1 MPSSSCKLIS
11 VPDDPRPAAPHQKD
25 GLLFLGPAA
34 RESSRSGGRGGMNRG
49 GPLRGAAA
57 AGFVQDPPIYPSAPE
72 LFCGSQIQWN
82 TDLLEASGLVNRRRC
97 HGIINFLPTDTH
109 DWDSTQ
115 VTPLIDGVFNG
126 QPRKMPARA
135 NRGGWYFPLDRTNC
149 NSPVVKPF
157 LTNANACN
165 GAGAQGLMVPDTDKE
180 SSLRGSLVSPS
191 SDGASNYSAQSSSP
205 DPGLLCDQHINH
217 RWQSTDDTA
226 ILPAISCLMM
236 LLWENCFDIFRSG
249 SCKRI
254 LPNRFSWVGASAW
267 SRPEE
272 IRCMASFYRNQ
283 DRTSTNFGSPM
294 RLLRSL
300 LLLSLCSTA
309 ALAQLPEGPG
319 KEVTV
324 RICSQCHEIERA
336 VALRQDRD
344 GWQTT
349 INKMSVLGMQ
359 AKAEEIRQAIDYLA
373 KNYAGEGLPKV
384 NVNTASPI
392 DMESA
397 LSLTRTE
404 TAALVA
410 YRTKHG
416 KFKSL
421 DDLKKIPG
429 VSFAKFE
436 ANKDRLA
443 Y

>member
-1 MPSSSCKLIS
+1 MACS
-11 VPDDPRPAAPHQKD
+11 
-25 GLLFLGPAA
+25 
-34 RESSRSGGRGGMNRG
+34 NR
-49 GPLRGAAA
+49 
-57 AGFVQDPPIYPSAPE
+57 D
-72 LFCGSQIQWN
+72 
-82 TDLLEASGLVNRRRC
+82 
-97 HGIINFLPTDTH
+97 
-109 DWDSTQ
+109 
-115 VTPLIDGVFNG
+115 
-126 QPRKMPARA
+126 
-135 NRGGWYFPLDRTNC
+135 
-149 NSPVVKPF
+149 
-157 LTNANACN
+157 
-165 GAGAQGLMVPDTDKE
+165 
-180 SSLRGSLVSPS
+180 
-191 SDGASNYSAQSSSP
+191 
-205 DPGLLCDQHINH
+205 
-217 RWQSTDDTA
+217 
-226 ILPAISCLMM
+226 
-236 LLWENCFDIFRSG
+236 
-249 SCKRI
+249 
-254 LPNRFSWVGASAW
+254 
-267 SRPEE
+267 
-272 IRCMASFYRNQ
+272 
-283 DRTSTNFGSPM
+283 

-300 LLLSLCSTA
+300 TLLSLFSTA

-319 KEVTV
+319 REVTI

-349 INKMSVLGMQ
+349 INKMSVIGMQ

-373 KNYAGEGLPKV
+373 KNYAGEALPKV

-429 VSFAKFE
+429 VNFAKFE